1 MSQSP
6 VRLLTVAFA
15 VFSMFFGAGNL
26 IYPLQV
32 GLTSGIHGIV
42 GLVGFL
48 LTAVLLPYLGLLAM
62 ILFDGNYNEFFNR
75 LGVVPGQAL
84 LCACLMV
91 IGPLIAI
98 PRIVTLSHVMTA
110 PFIPIPFLQEITPLS
125 SLVFSFFFL
134 GITFVATYRPG
145 KVVDVIGNIITPLLL
160 ASLSLIIIVG
170 LLYTEAPI
178 PTVDNWWTIFSTNLV
193 RGYETLDLLAGI
205 FFASTVINM
214 LKNNISGDN
223 KMRALTALCMRA
235 GAIGV
240 GLLAIVYTAMHFL
253 GVFHAYGTEYMNAGE
268 LFSYISFKILGM
280 YGAAVI
286 ATAVLMACLS
296 TAIALCATVARY
308 VQYTLFR
315 NKIAYVYALVLTIV
329 SSVPLT
335 ICGLSTVLKWTAG
348 PLVYV
353 GYPILIT
360 LTICNILYKT
370 TGMKM
375 IKVPVIAT
383 FIAAL
388 ISYLW

>member
-1 MSQSP
+1 
-6 VRLLTVAFA
+6 
-15 VFSMFFGAGNL
+15 
-26 IYPLQV
+26 
-32 GLTSGIHGIV
+32 
-42 GLVGFL
+42 
-48 LTAVLLPYLGLLAM
+48 
-62 ILFDGNYNEFFNR
+62 
-75 LGVVPGQAL
+75 
-84 LCACLMV
+84 
-91 IGPLIAI
+91 
-98 PRIVTLSHVMTA
+98 
-110 PFIPIPFLQEITPLS
+110 
-125 SLVFSFFFL
+125 
-134 GITFVATYRPG
+134 
-145 KVVDVIGNIITPLLL
+145 
-160 ASLSLIIIVG
+160 
-170 LLYTEAPI
+170 
-178 PTVDNWWTIFSTNLV
+178 
-193 RGYETLDLLAGI
+193 
-205 FFASTVINM
+205 
-214 LKNNISGDN
+214 
-223 KMRALTALCMRA
+223 
-235 GAIGV
+235 
-240 GLLAIVYTAMHFL
+240 
-253 GVFHAYGTEYMNAGE
+253 MNAGE

>member
-1 MSQSP
+1 
-6 VRLLTVAFA
+6 
-15 VFSMFFGAGNL
+15 MFFGAGNL

-240 GLLAIVYTAMHFL
+240 GLLAIVHTAMHFL